1 MRLNAQVLGHHYYCC
16 ERMFRLDVANLLLL
30 ARSILPT
37 TYRTSAG
44 DITNNV
50 EGLCI
55 VLRRLAFP
63 VRWYDLVSIFGRQE
77 GSLSRIFIATMDKI
91 MAFWGHLLQFDP
103 SRFQHRLQ
111 EWAAAIAAHPAGID
125 PLLRIALFIDGTLRG
140 TTRPHPAVLPHGVT
154 YDMLQRIMFSG
165 HKWFHGLKHQGIT
178 APNGIIVGL
187 FGPVVGCRNDCELLR
202 RSGVTALFPLLN
214 VAGVVYRIYGDG
226 AYPNLTHLM
235 RAFKAPTPGS
245 WQAVMN
251 AAFALVRISVE
262 WSFGMITNTFQAVDF
277 RRWQRVFLTRPAL
290 QYQVATFL
298 INCISCLRGKNII
311 SMQFN
316 CAPPTLAE
324 YLSGNW

>member
-91 MAFWGHLLQFDP
+91 MAFWV
-103 SRFQHRLQ
+103 
-111 EWAAAIAAHPAGID
+111 
-125 PLLRIALFIDGTLRG
+125 IDGTLRG
-140 TTRPHPAVLPHGVT
+140 TTRPHPAVLPRGVT
-154 YDMLQRIMFSG
+154 YDMLQRIVFSG
-165 HKWFHGLKHQGIT
+165 RKWFHGLKHQGIT

-214 VAGVVYRIYGDG
+214 VGGVVYRIYGDG

-298 INCISCLRGKNII
+298 MNCISCLRGKNII